1 MEVNERIEKLRT
13 TLNEHNHRYYVLSQP
28 SIGDFEYDMML
39 KELMDLEKKHPEFA
53 DPNSPTQR
61 VGDDRNVDFVQ
72 VKHIYPMLSLGNTY
86 SREELTEFDNRIKR
100 LTNATYEYVCELKFD
115 GASIS
120 LIYSNGRLARA
131 VTRGDGTQGDDV
143 TNNVKTIR
151 SVPLLLSGE
160 GYPAEFEMRGEIYM
174 SHAVFEKLN
183 EERTKTG
190 EGAFANP
197 RNAASGTLKMLNSAS
212 VAKRKLECFLYYFMS
227 DVLPSDSHLLNLE
240 SAKSWGFRIS
250 PYSEKCATLSDVF
263 NFIDK
268 WDKERKNLPF
278 DIDGIV
284 IKMDSISLQNELGF
298 TAKTPRWAISY
309 KFKAEQEETTLN
321 SIDFQ
326 VGRTG
331 AVTPVANL
339 EPVQLAGT
347 TVKRASLHNADQ
359 IELLDLHLG
368 DTVYVEKGGEII
380 PKIVGVNINNR
391 KADAKKVEFIT
402 QCPEC
407 GSSLIKKEGEA
418 AHYCPNSE
426 GCPPQIKGKIE
437 HFISRKAMDIDSLGE
452 GKVEVLF
459 DNGLITTPADLY
471 YFTFDTLIGLEK
483 VVETDGKERKISF
496 REKTVENILKGI
508 EASKEVPFQRMLFAL
523 GIRYVGETVARKIAQ
538 HFGNIDAIANATYE
552 QLIEVDEIGDT
563 IARSVLEYF
572 ASAKNRLHIEKLKQA
587 GLKMEI
593 ERTETI
599 QMSAKLKDLSVVVSG
614 NFGTPQRRK
623 EIEQMVEQHGAKVVA
638 SVTAKTAFIV
648 AGDKMGG
655 SKKEKAEKLR
665 VPIISEMEFLEKINN

>member
-1 MEVNERIEKLRT
+1 
-13 TLNEHNHRYYVLSQP
+13 
-28 SIGDFEYDMML
+28 
-39 KELMDLEKKHPEFA
+39 
-53 DPNSPTQR
+53 
-61 VGDDRNVDFVQ
+61 
-72 VKHIYPMLSLGNTY
+72 
-86 SREELTEFDNRIKR
+86 
-100 LTNATYEYVCELKFD
+100 
-115 GASIS
+115 
-120 LIYSNGRLARA
+120 
-131 VTRGDGTQGDDV
+131 
-143 TNNVKTIR
+143 
-151 SVPLLLSGE
+151 
-160 GYPAEFEMRGEIYM
+160 
-174 SHAVFEKLN
+174 
-183 EERTKTG
+183 
-190 EGAFANP
+190 
-197 RNAASGTLKMLNSAS
+197 
-212 VAKRKLECFLYYFMS
+212 
-227 DVLPSDSHLLNLE
+227 
-240 SAKSWGFRIS
+240 
-250 PYSEKCATLSDVF
+250 
-263 NFIDK
+263 
-268 WDKERKNLPF
+268 
-278 DIDGIV
+278 
-284 IKMDSISLQNELGF
+284 
-298 TAKTPRWAISY
+298 
-309 KFKAEQEETTLN
+309 
-321 SIDFQ
+321 
-326 VGRTG
+326 
-331 AVTPVANL
+331 
-339 EPVQLAGT
+339 
-347 TVKRASLHNADQ
+347 VKRASLHNADQ